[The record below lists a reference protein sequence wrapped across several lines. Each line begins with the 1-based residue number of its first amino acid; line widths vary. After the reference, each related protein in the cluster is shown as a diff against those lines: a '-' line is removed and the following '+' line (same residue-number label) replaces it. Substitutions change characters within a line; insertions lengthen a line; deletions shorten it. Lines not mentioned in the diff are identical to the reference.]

1 MNLTVMQDGSER
13 VSYEEPAIPLYVR
26 RGDLKQF
33 SGMAALCHWH
43 DDVELLLPLRGHL
56 RYNVNGN
63 LTDVGERQAIF
74 VNARQMHFGYSAD
87 GTDCQYVCIA
97 FRPQGLWGNEM
108 LTRRFTLPVLSA
120 AQFPCLLL
128 KEQALLDPIHR
139 LDALYQT
146 RDPGFELL
154 ALSALAAFWQGLYVR
169 VQRETEL
176 SPAGDG
182 NLRALRQMLDCIRT
196 RYAERLT
203 LETVAAA
210 GGVCRTRCCQLFR
223 QYLNRTPNDYL
234 TSFRLEKGMELL
246 RSTSLPVTEI
256 AAACGFSGSSYFAER
271 FSQAK
276 GCSPTQ
282 YRRK

>member
-43 DDVELLLPLRGHL
+43 DDVELL
-56 RYNVNGN
+56 
-63 LTDVGERQAIF
+63 
-74 VNARQMHFGYSAD
+74 
-87 GTDCQYVCIA
+87 
-97 FRPQGLWGNEM
+97 
-108 LTRRFTLPVLSA
+108 
-120 AQFPCLLL
+120 
-128 KEQALLDPIHR
+128 
-139 LDALYQT
+139 
-146 RDPGFELL
+146 
-154 ALSALAAFWQGLYVR
+154 
-169 VQRETEL
+169 
-176 SPAGDG
+176 
-182 NLRALRQMLDCIRT
+182 
-196 RYAERLT
+196 
-203 LETVAAA
+203 
-210 GGVCRTRCCQLFR
+210 
-223 QYLNRTPNDYL
+223 
-234 TSFRLEKGMELL
+234 